1 MLGKAGNEVVRS
13 EQKSFA
19 FGNGGGGA
27 GRRPRQKHADNFGRS
42 NLFLAIVPERDV
54 ALQAVDVGRDIT
66 QRYGL
71 SKSPRPHELMHVSL
85 NPIGNYPDLP
95 EDVVFAVSAA
105 MATVKAMPFEVSFDR
120 AMYFAGAKAVVLA
133 NAVRSEEMMD
143 LHVQLAKEMW
153 AVGLTFT
160 YNPRF
165 MPHMT
170 VLYDETSVPEHMLAE
185 PVRWIAREFVLIR
198 SLVGKSEYEYI
209 DRWPLLE

>member
-13 EQKSFA
+13 EQKSFSFA
-19 FGNGGGGA
+19 NGGGGA
-27 GRRPRQKHADNFGRS
+27 GLKPRQRHVDDVGKS

-54 ALQAVDVGRDIT
+54 ALQAVDIGRGVA

-71 SKSPRPHELMHVSL
+71 SKNPRPHELMHVSL
-85 NPIGNYPDLP
+85 NAIGKYPGLP
-95 EDVVFAVSAA
+95 DDIVFAVSAA
-105 MATVKAMPFEVSFDR
+105 MATVRAMPFEVSFDR
-120 AMYFAGAKAVVLA
+120 VMHFASAKAVVLA

-170 VLYDETSVPEHMLAE
+170 VLYDETPVPEHMLAE

-198 SLVGKSEYEYI
+198 SFVGKSKYEYL
-209 DRWPLLE
+209 DRWPLLD